1 MSLRVYLL
9 GISASQNESRGPL
22 LCVAGRSPKS
32 CSTYR
37 FDLGLQLDSAEV
49 RGVLMTEDGIE
60 CGAATFEFLGT

>member
-1 MSLRVYLL
+1 MQSARDR
-9 GISASQNESRGPL
+9 ISDGPL
-22 LCVAGRSPKS
+22 APWFAPASL
-32 CSTYR
+32 R

>member
-1 MSLRVYLL
+1 MGLLVHLWVQLRAMLTSCL
-9 GISASQNESRGPL
+9 SAPR
-22 LCVAGRSPKS
+22 
-32 CSTYR
+32 TR